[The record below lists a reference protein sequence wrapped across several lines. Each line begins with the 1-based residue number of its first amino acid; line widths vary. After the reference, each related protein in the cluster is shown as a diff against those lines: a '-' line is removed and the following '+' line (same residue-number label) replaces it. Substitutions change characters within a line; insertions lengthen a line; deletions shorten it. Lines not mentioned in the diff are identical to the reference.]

1 MKLSRAAW
9 HVGIILVGITSAGC
23 WSVAASVGGGAL
35 LGVGIY
41 AARDTAEEVVPLPL
55 NVMEKLARDTLK
67 TLDVDVVNVEHNQSD
82 DSTTACHF
90 EACLVGDKVTSVDVV
105 LERLSDKMTR
115 VSVTARRGW
124 ASPQLE
130 TAGEI
135 LARIVAA
142 GHKARGHAT
151 RPSGNPI

>member
-1 MKLSRAAW
+1 MRERTIMMHLFMAGFAFA
-9 HVGIILVGITSAGC
+9 SAGC

-35 LGVGIY
+35 LGLGIY

-55 NVMEKLARDTLK
+55 NLVEELARDALK
-67 TLDVDVVNVEHNQSD
+67 TLDVDVVDVEHNQSD
-82 DSTTACHF
+82 DNTTMCHF
-90 EACLVGDKVTSVDVV
+90 EACLVGDELTSLDVV

-135 LARIVAA
+135 LACIVAA
-142 GHKARGHAT
+142 GHKACGHAT
-151 RPSGNPI
+151 RPSRNPI

>member
-1 MKLSRAAW
+1 MRERTIMVHLFMAGLAFA
-9 HVGIILVGITSAGC
+9 SAGC
-23 WSVAASVGGGAL
+23 WSVAASITGGAL
-35 LGVGIY
+35 LGVGMY

-55 NVMEKLARDTLK
+55 NVMEELARDTLK

-82 DSTTACHF
+82 GSTTACHF

-105 LERLSDKMTR
+105 LERLSDKMTS

-142 GHKARGHAT
+142 GHKACGHAT
-151 RPSGNPI
+151 RSSGDPI